1 MTFVAYVIISLVAL
15 QRLIELRYAERNTA
29 ALRARGA
36 IEIGTRHYPLI
47 VALHMG
53 WLATIVAMLSHPP
66 VIFWWLLAVFMVL
79 QALRVWVII
88 TLGPFWT
95 TRIISLPDAPL
106 VKRGPY
112 RFVSHPNYIVVA
124 CEIAVLPLVFD
135 ELGVAIIFSLLN
147 AVILAWRIRQEETTL
162 NLRGR
167 LS

>member
-1 MTFVAYVIISLVAL
+1 
-15 QRLIELRYAERNTA
+15 
-29 ALRARGA
+29 
-36 IEIGTRHYPLI
+36 
-47 VALHMG
+47 
-53 WLATIVAMLSHPP
+53 
-66 VIFWWLLAVFMVL
+66 
-79 QALRVWVII
+79 VWVII

-124 CEIAVLPLVFD
+124 CEIAVLPLVFG